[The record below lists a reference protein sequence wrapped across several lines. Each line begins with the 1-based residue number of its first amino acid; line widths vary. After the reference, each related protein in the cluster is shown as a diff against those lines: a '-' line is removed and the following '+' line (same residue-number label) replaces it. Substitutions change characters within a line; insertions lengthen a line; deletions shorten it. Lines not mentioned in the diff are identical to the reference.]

1 MAECPSCGTRL
12 AHGDAICGTCGAST
26 GDATASFAPV
36 SAEDRPAPP
45 APTAADDP
53 CLVVRKGAQSGER
66 FFLDRPRLC
75 VGRDPQSD
83 IFLNDMTVSRTHA
96 VLTIDGGVVTVTDSG
111 SLNGTYVNGTLVDS
125 ARLNSGDVVQIG
137 TFQMA
142 FYEGQ
147 GSRSMSSRDYLTI
160 GEVVQRLQP
169 AYPDLSISK
178 VRFLEEEGLI
188 TPERTAG
195 GYRKF
200 AASDV
205 TRIEMILRL
214 QRDHFFPLA
223 VIREKLADVDRGRI
237 PAELQRGPMAVA
249 EPLPIATT
257 EDGQLRVDEAPHA
270 LGIPVSFVRELAEF
284 GIVKILDGESGEEI
298 DRADVAAVHAAWDLR
313 RFGVEPRHLRMYET
327 FAEREATLFT
337 QILMPAFKHRT
348 PESKQKLG
356 ETLTELGS
364 LTDELKGRLLRRAL
378 AKAFED
384 LA

>member
-1 MAECPSCGTRL
+1 
-12 AHGDAICGTCGAST
+12 
-26 GDATASFAPV
+26 
-36 SAEDRPAPP
+36 
-45 APTAADDP
+45 
-53 CLVVRKGAQSGER
+53 
-66 FFLDRPRLC
+66 
-75 VGRDPQSD
+75 
-83 IFLNDMTVSRTHA
+83 
-96 VLTIDGGVVTVTDSG
+96 
-111 SLNGTYVNGTLVDS
+111 
-125 ARLNSGDVVQIG
+125 
-137 TFQMA
+137 
-142 FYEGQ
+142 
-147 GSRSMSSRDYLTI
+147 MSSRDYLTI

-169 AYPDLSISK
+169 VYPDLSISK

-200 AASDV
+200 ASSDV

-223 VIREKLADVDRGRI
+223 IIREKLADVDRGRI
-237 PAELQRGPMAVA
+237 PSELQRGPMAVA
-249 EPLPIATT
+249 EPLPISAGD
-257 EDGQLRVDEAPHA
+257 DGPLRVEDAPHA

-284 GIVKILDGESGEEI
+284 GIVRIEEGEGGEEL

-348 PESKQKLG
+348 AESRQKLT